1 MICTQSPSGPASK
14 SDPERSHG
22 ALALQLAFLMFHEFM
37 LYNPKNSAWF
47 NRDRFTLS
55 AGHGSMLQYAM
66 LHFSGFDVTVSLQA

>member
-1 MICTQSPSGPASK
+1 
-14 SDPERSHG
+14 
-22 ALALQLAFLMFHEFM
+22 MFHEFM

-66 LHFSGFDVTVSLQA
+66 LHFSGFNVSVSLCRPDRKYSVWILLALK

>member
-1 MICTQSPSGPASK
+1 M
-14 SDPERSHG
+14 
-22 ALALQLAFLMFHEFM
+22 QLAFLVFHEFM

-66 LHFSGFDVTVSLQA
+66 LHFSGFNVSVSQA